1 MRSRKPAVVFIFI
14 TLFLDILGI
23 GLIIPILP
31 KLIEQFEGGNV
42 ENAARTYG
50 FLAALYSA
58 MQFVFAPML
67 GSLSDRIGRRPVILI
82 SLFGSG
88 LDYLLLA
95 LAPNLGWFVVGRLVA
110 GITGANFS
118 AATAY
123 IADVTPPEKRAASFG
138 LIGAAFGLGFIA
150 GPALGGMLG
159 HYGLR
164 VPFYAAAA
172 LTLVNWL
179 YGAFVLPESLKSENR
194 RAFSWKRANPL
205 GALIALRRYPMVFDL
220 AGVWFLLTLAH
231 QVYPATWVLYTT
243 HRFGWTVRET
253 GLSLALVGIMA
264 AAVQGGL
271 TRVIIPKFGEKKTVV
286 FAISVG
292 IVEHILFGSVTAGW
306 LIYLIII
313 GGCFAGLANPAAQG
327 LISKTVAADEQGAV
341 QGSLNSLA
349 SVAGIIGMPLMA
361 SMFGCFISDRAP
373 AHLPGIAFFL
383 SAALD
388 VGALLLTVR
397 AFRRSRAEPDAA
409 AG

>member
-1 MRSRKPAVVFIFI
+1 MPSRKPAVVFIFI
-14 TLFLDILGI
+14 TLFLDIVGI
-23 GLIIPILP
+23 GLIVPILP
-31 KLIEQFEGGNV
+31 KLIEEFRGGDV
-42 ENAARTYG
+42 ESAARTYG

-58 MQFVFAPML
+58 MQFLFAPIL
-67 GSLSDRIGRRPVILI
+67 GSLSDRVGRRPVILL
-82 SLFGSG
+82 SLLGSG

-95 LAPNLGWFVVGRLVA
+95 MAPNLGWFVVGRVVA

-164 VPFYAAAA
+164 VPFYAAAG

-179 YGAFVLPESLKSENR
+179 YGAFVLPESLKPENR

-205 GALIALRRYPMVFDL
+205 GALIALKRYPMVFNL
-220 AGVWFLLTLAH
+220 AGVWFLLTIAH

-264 AAVQGGL
+264 AVMQGGL
-271 TRVIIPKFGEKKTVV
+271 SRVIIPKWGEKKTVII
-286 FAISVG
+286 AISVG
-292 IVEHILFGSVTAGW
+292 VIEHFLFGFVTAGW
-306 LIYLIII
+306 LFYPIIV
-313 GGCFAGLANPAAQG
+313 GGCIAGLANPSAQG

-361 SMFGCFISDRAP
+361 SLFGYFVSDHAP
-373 AHLPGIAFFL
+373 VHLPGIAFFL

-388 VGALLLTVR
+388 TLALVLTIR
-397 AFRRSRAEPDAA
+397 AFRNPSL
-409 AG
+409 